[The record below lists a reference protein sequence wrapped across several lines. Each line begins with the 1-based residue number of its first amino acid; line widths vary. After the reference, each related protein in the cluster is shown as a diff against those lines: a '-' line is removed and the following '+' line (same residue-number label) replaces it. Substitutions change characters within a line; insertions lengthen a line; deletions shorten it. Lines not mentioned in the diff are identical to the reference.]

1 MERELSEV
9 KLGANCWNQ
18 YTEWSSW
25 LAAEQRAEGL
35 GFDSL
40 WTWDHVYPI
49 VGSWRGPMLEAYAAI
64 SALAATTRRATIG
77 LMVGANT
84 FRNPALVAK
93 MITTI
98 DHISGGRA
106 ILGIG
111 AAWFETEHTG
121 FGIPFGG
128 GPPERL
134 RWLGQALPIMR
145 GMLDGTE
152 PTTTEGIYR
161 THAVRNDPPPVQR
174 RLPILVGGSGPQVT
188 LKLVARYADACN
200 LGGSVDAL
208 PAKEAALVAHCE
220 AIGRDEREIER
231 TFGIGVPV
239 IRDSR
244 AEAQRVHAAIF
255 RANGDATPWEDQPVG
270 TPEDVVERLAPLVE
284 LGYRHLI
291 CGFPSPYD
299 EETMTRLATEV
310 RPKLEAIAAG
320 R

>member
-1 MERELSEV
+1 MPDMTTPI

-18 YTEWSSW
+18 YSDWDAW
-25 LAAEQRAEGL
+25 LAAGQRAEQL
-35 GFDSL
+35 GYDSL

-49 VGSWRGPMLEAYAAI
+49 VGSWQGPIFEAYTAI

-93 MITTI
+93 MMTTI

-106 ILGIG
+106 VLGIG

-121 FGIPFGG
+121 FGIPFGD

-152 PTTTEGIYR
+152 PTVGDGIYR

-174 RLPILVGGSGPQVT
+174 HLPILIGGSGPQVT

-200 LGGSVDAL
+200 LGGSFASL
-208 PAKEAALVAHCE
+208 QPKEAALVAHCE

-239 IRDSR
+239 DPRLPGRGAAR
-244 AEAQRVHAAIF
+244 ARLDLPGQWRRHAVGGSARGHARGPRGAP
-255 RANGDATPWEDQPVG
+255 RAVRGVGLSTPHHWLSVPV
-270 TPEDVVERLAPLVE
+270 
-284 LGYRHLI
+284 
-291 CGFPSPYD
+291 
-299 EETMTRLATEV
+299 
-310 RPKLEAIAAG
+310 
-320 R
+320 

>member
-1 MERELSEV
+1 MPDLSAPV
-9 KLGANCWNQ
+9 KLGADCRSQ

-49 VGSWRGPMLEAYAAI
+49 VGSWRGPMLEAYSAI

-106 ILGIG
+106 VLGIG

-121 FGIPFGG
+121 FGIPFGD

-161 THAVRNDPPPVQR
+161 THAVRNDPPPMQR

-200 LGGSVDAL
+200 LGGSADAL

-239 IRDSR
+239 IRDSV
-244 AEAQRVHAAIF
+244 AEARRVHAGIF
-255 RANGDATPWEDQPVG
+255 RANGGATPWEDQPVG

-291 CGFPSPYD
+291 CGFPAPYD

>member
-1 MERELSEV
+1 MPDMSAPI

-18 YTEWSSW
+18 YTDWASW

-49 VGSWRGPMLEAYAAI
+49 VGSWQGPILEAYTAI

-84 FRNPALVAK
+84 IRNPALVAK
-93 MITTI
+93 MMTTI

-121 FGIPFGG
+121 FGIPFGD

-152 PTTTEGIYR
+152 PTITEGVYR
-161 THAVRNDPPPVQR
+161 THAVRNDPAPVQR
-174 RLPILVGGSGPQVT
+174 HLPMLIGGGGLQVT
-188 LKLVARYADACN
+188 LKLVARYGDACN

-208 PAKEAALVAHCE
+208 AVREAALVAHCE
-220 AIGRDEREIER
+220 AIGRDERQIER

-244 AEAQRVHAAIF
+244 AEAQRVQADMF
-255 RANGDATPWEDQPVG
+255 RANGNATLWDDQPVG
-270 TPEDVVERLAPLVE
+270 TPEDVVQRLAPLVE
-284 LGYRHLI
+284 MGYRHII

-299 EETMTRLATEV
+299 EETMTRLNTEV
-310 RPKLEAIAAG
+310 RPRLEAIVAG